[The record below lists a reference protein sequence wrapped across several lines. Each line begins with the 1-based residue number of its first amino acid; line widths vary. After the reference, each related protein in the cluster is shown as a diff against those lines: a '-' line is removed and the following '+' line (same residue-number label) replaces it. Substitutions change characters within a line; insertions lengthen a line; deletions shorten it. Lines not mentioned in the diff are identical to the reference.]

1 MCTKMRKFIFYHE
14 EQRQGFWLLGSKSR
28 CSISSRRVVLL
39 INGKKRDRKR
49 LGAIFK
55 SIGKL
60 LKAIT
65 KVIIALGTIAE
76 LTLLILNI
84 FC

>member
-1 MCTKMRKFIFYHE
+1 MRKFIFYHE
-14 EQRQGFWLLGSKSR
+14 EQKLGFELHGSRSR
-28 CSISSRRVVLL
+28 CFISNKSFVLL
-39 INGKKRDRKR
+39 NDGKKRGRRRQSK
-49 LGAIFK
+49 IFK